1 MPLCTP
7 LVSALCHPFPFRC
20 VCPSPESTINFHLCS
35 HVSSA
40 KLLSF
45 LKKDNIVATSKNRH
59 NSDSRL
65 SLNLFWCVS
74 FPRNKKSFREEKT
87 PKRKTTNTEKKRG
100 NRHQCSRIDR
110 EPLSR
115 AHRWPAIASAFI
127 KKEGRFFRRFLFFLF
142 FFIRLELDSGRVVG
156 RVGGSAQWGA
166 VGAVSGRIPPYPCVT
181 HSLGVS

>member
-1 MPLCTP
+1 MFSCITSELR
-7 LVSALCHPFPFRC
+7 S
-20 VCPSPESTINFHLCS
+20 FH
-35 HVSSA
+35 
-40 KLLSF
+40 
-45 LKKDNIVATSKNRH
+45 KKDNIVATSKNRH
-59 NSDSRL
+59 NLDSRL

-127 KKEGRFFRRFLFFLF
+127 KKEGRFSEDFCF
-142 FFIRLELDSGRVVG
+142 FFSSSFVSNQTVVG
-156 RVGGSAQWGA
+156 LWVEWEGRHNGVRWVRSLDGPHPIPVSHTLLGCRDSSFRVAI
-166 VGAVSGRIPPYPCVT
+166 SGVEVRPTPYF
-181 HSLGVS
+181 L